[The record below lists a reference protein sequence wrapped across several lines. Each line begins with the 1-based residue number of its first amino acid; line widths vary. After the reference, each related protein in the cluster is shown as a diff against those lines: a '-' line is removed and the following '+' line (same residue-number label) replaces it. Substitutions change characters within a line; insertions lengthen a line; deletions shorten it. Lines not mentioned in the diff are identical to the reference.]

1 MNIKIEFM
9 TDSLT
14 NKMECIEITSDTYPK
29 SSYRG
34 VRNKEVLKELVC
46 EYIDYYVSNDD
57 IGGKCNGTKKT

>member
-29 SSYRG
+29 SGYERS
-34 VRNKEVLKELVC
+34 E
-46 EYIDYYVSNDD
+46 I
-57 IGGKCNGTKKT
+57 KKY